1 MPPIAVRT
9 LAEGASASKLMR
21 ADAARNREKL
31 LHAAAEEFALRG
43 SSASLEA
50 VARRAGVGI
59 GTLYR
64 HFPTREDLVAAA
76 YAAEV
81 DDLRAAADEL
91 LAAYPPE
98 EALARWMDRFVDY
111 TATKRGMAGVLD
123 ADMRAATAGKI
134 PAAIGLLLSA
144 GAEAGTLRPDVDVED
159 VRGMIAAVWQITDG
173 ERARRMLGVLL
184 DGLKVVSSSSRPAD

>member
-1 MPPIAVRT
+1 
-9 LAEGASASKLMR
+9 MR

-31 LHAAAEEFALRG
+31 LSAAAEEFALRG

-50 VARRAGVGI
+50 VAKRAGVGI

-91 LAAYPPE
+91 LAEHPPDV
-98 EALARWMDRFVDY
+98 ALARWMDRFIDY
-111 TATKRGMAGVLD
+111 TAAKRGMAAALD
-123 ADMRAATAGKI
+123 ADFKVAQSGKIRGAVETLRAAGVES
-134 PAAIGLLLSA
+134 GV
-144 GAEAGTLRPDVDVED
+144 LRADVDTDD
-159 VRGMIAAVWQITDG
+159 VRGMLNAVWQVTDA
-173 ERARRMLGVLL
+173 ERARRMLRVLM
-184 DGLKVVSSSSRPAD
+184 DGLRVVRSDDTPLN